1 MKSTDHYSL
10 ALALAALLTS
20 GFAWSAAP
28 ELFWLSDSA
37 PKQARPSAVRAHGGT
52 DAVMGGEE
60 ADTIHN
66 ASKRLWFRQ
75 GDQLADAIYLSE
87 AGFAGRLTMLN
98 ALGKRTTVEQTPA
111 NGLAHSKMEFK
122 EMGFNNAYARRE
134 QVSGQTLW
142 VQLAK
147 AEVLKGSCC
156 EREVAPEQLKAIS
169 DPDQP
174 LELVRE
180 HFEKEKLFT
189 RIVSGD
195 TLQFTVFARGMPLAG
210 VPVTMLTQQGWQKK
224 TLSNAQGQVEFTLI
238 RDYFPA
244 WNDFRRRT
252 KESFVLVAEREVI
265 EPGLFQGEAYKSTRY
280 QATLSGKY
288 APSPHDY
295 KSYAYGLGI
304 AVFVLAFGGLGV
316 YLYRRRRVKP
326 FQEVRFSEGG

>member
-1 MKSTDHYSL
+1 MKFSINFPAVFGLTLLL
-10 ALALAALLTS
+10 AS
-20 GFAWSAAP
+20 GFACSAP

-37 PKQARPSAVRAHGGT
+37 PKKAQPSAVHAHGGA
-52 DAVMGGEE
+52 DAVMNGEE

-66 ASKRLWFRQ
+66 STKRLWFRQ
-75 GDQLADAIYLSE
+75 GDQLADASYLDE
-87 AGFAGRLTMLN
+87 HKFAGSLAMLN
-98 ALGKRTTVEQTPA
+98 ALGKRTTVDQTPA
-111 NGLAHSKMEFK
+111 SGFAHSKMEFK
-122 EMGFNNAYARRE
+122 DMGFNNAYARRE

-142 VQLAK
+142 VQVAK

-169 DPDQP
+169 DPEQP

-180 HFEKEKLFT
+180 HMEKEKLFT

-195 TLQFTVFARGMPLAG
+195 TLQFTVLGRGVPLAG

-224 TLSNAQGQVEFTLI
+224 TISNAQGKVEFTLI

-252 KESFVLVAEREVI
+252 KETFVVVAERDLLESGI
-265 EPGLFQGEAYKSTRY
+265 SQGETYKSIRY

-288 APSPHDY
+288 APSPYDY

-304 AVFVLAFGGLGV
+304 TVFVLAFGGLGV

-326 FQEVRFSEGG
+326 FQEVRFSEGN

>member
-1 MKSTDHYSL
+1 MN
-10 ALALAALLTS
+10 
-20 GFAWSAAP
+20 
-28 ELFWLSDSA
+28 
-37 PKQARPSAVRAHGGT
+37 
-52 DAVMGGEE
+52 GEE

-66 ASKRLWFRQ
+66 ATKRLWFRQ
-75 GDQLADAIYLSE
+75 GDQLADATYLDE
-87 AGFAGRLTMLN
+87 RKFAGSLAMLN
-98 ALGKRTTVEQTPA
+98 ALGKRTKVDQTPA
-111 NGLAHSKMEFK
+111 SGLAHSKMEFK

-142 VQLAK
+142 VQVAK
-147 AEVLKGSCC
+147 VEVLKGSCC
-156 EREVAPEQLKAIS
+156 EREVAPEQLKAIR
-169 DPDQP
+169 DPEQP

-180 HFEKEKLFT
+180 HMEKEKLFT

-195 TLQFTVFARGMPLAG
+195 TLQFTVLSRGLPLAG

-224 TLSNAQGQVEFTLI
+224 TVSNERGEVEFTLI
-238 RDYFPA
+238 RDYFPE

-252 KESFVLVAEREVI
+252 KETFVLVAEHEVMEHGI
-265 EPGLFQGEAYKSTRY
+265 FQGEAYKSVRY

-288 APSPHDY
+288 APSPYDY

>member
-1 MKSTDHYSL
+1 MKSPVHPL
-10 ALALAALLTS
+10 ALWALVLLFTS
-20 GFAWSAAP
+20 GFAQSAP
-28 ELFWLSDSA
+28 ELFWLSDSGPKKA
-37 PKQARPSAVRAHGGT
+37 PSSAVHAHGNT
-52 DAVMGGEE
+52 DAVMNGEE

-66 ASKRLWFRQ
+66 ATKRLWFRQ
-75 GDQLADAIYLSE
+75 GDQLSDAVYLNE
-87 AGFAGRLTMLN
+87 KMYAGNLVMLD
-98 ALGKRTTVEQTPA
+98 ALGRRSTVNQTPV
-111 NGLAHSKMEFK
+111 NGLAHTRMEFK
-122 EMGFNNAYARRE
+122 ELGFNNAYARRE

-142 VQLAK
+142 VQSAK

-169 DPDQP
+169 DPEQP

-180 HFEKEKLFT
+180 HMEKEKLFT

-195 TLQFTVFARGMPLAG
+195 TLRFTVLSRGTPMAG

-224 TLSNAQGQVEFTLI
+224 GVSNSQGQVEFTLI

-252 KESFVLVAEREVI
+252 KESYVLVADREVT
-265 EPGLFQGEAYKSTRY
+265 EAGVFQGEAYGTIHY

-288 APSPHDY
+288 APSPYDY

-326 FQEVRFSEGG
+326 FQEIRFSEGR